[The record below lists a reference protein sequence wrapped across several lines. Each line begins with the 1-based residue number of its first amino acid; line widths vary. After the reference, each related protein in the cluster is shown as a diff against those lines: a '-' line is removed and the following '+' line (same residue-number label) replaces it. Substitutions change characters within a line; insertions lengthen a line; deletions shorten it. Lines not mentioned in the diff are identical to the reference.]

1 MANVAEA
8 APIVFVIDDDAGIRS
23 AIERLLR
30 SIGLAVQTFSSAAA
44 FKRRSPVGGA
54 ACLVLVGLPG
64 LSGLELQRY
73 LAEHEP
79 SLPIVFISGDGNI
92 PMSVVAMNAGAV
104 EFLPKPVRDQA
115 LLDAVREGLARAQLE
130 RSAASALVGLRDRYG
145 ALTPREREVMSWV
158 VEGRLNK
165 QIAFELGISEGT
177 VKVHRGQVMQ
187 KMGATS
193 VPDLVRMAAHM
204 GDGSAPA

>member
-1 MANVAEA
+1 VANVAEA
-8 APIVFVIDDDAGIRS
+8 TPIVFVIDDDAGIRS

-30 SIGLAVQTFSSAAA
+30 SIGFAVQSFSSAAA
-44 FKRRSPVGGA
+44 FKRRSPVGSA
-54 ACLVLVGLPG
+54 ACQLVLGLPG

-92 PMSVVAMNAGAV
+92 PMSVLAMKAGAV
-104 EFLPKPVRDQA
+104 GFLPKPVRDQA
-115 LLDAVREGLARAQLE
+115 LIDAVREGLARAQLE
-130 RSAASALVGLRDRYG
+130 RRAASALAGLRDRYG
-145 ALTPREREVMSWV
+145 ALTPRERQVMQRV
-158 VEGRLNK
+158 VDGSLNK
-165 QIAFELGISEGT
+165 QIALELGIREGT

-193 VPDLVRMAAHM
+193 LPDLVRMAGHM
-204 GDGSAPA
+204 GIKSTPA